1 MFRFAHPEYL
11 FLLLLIPV
19 LVGIFIYSQYLRKKK
34 IKLFG
39 DPELMAELMPYV
51 SYIRPQ
57 VKFYI
62 QIAAI
67 ILLIIVLAQPQFGTK
82 VEKEKRKGIEVM
94 IALDVS
100 NSMMAQDVQ
109 PNRLEKS
116 KQVLSKLV
124 DDMTEDKVGLVVFA
138 GDAYTQLP
146 ITVDYVSAKMF
157 FNAISPQLVPRQ
169 GTAIGTALD
178 LCIKSFGENKEKSSA
193 SRAIIVITDGENHE
207 DDAVGAAKLAKEQ
220 GIVVHVIGMGKPEGA
235 PIPVDGTMSFW
246 KDKDGNV
253 VVSKL
258 NEEMCKNIALSG
270 GGIYVRA
277 DNTNSAYRIVTKEL
291 DKLAKSEIK
300 TQMFSDYNEQF
311 QSFAIFALILLLIE
325 TLIFDRQN
333 KKLSKLKIF
342 NIRDSFIKGRSQK
355 VEIRN

>member
-11 FLLLLIPV
+11 FLLVLIPV
-19 LVGIFIYSQYLRKKK
+19 LIGLFIYSQYLRKKK

-39 DPELMAELMPYV
+39 NPELMSELMPYV

-62 QIAAI
+62 QIAAV

-82 VEKEKRKGIEVM
+82 MEKEKRKGIEVM

-100 NSMMAQDVQ
+100 NSMMAQDVL

-157 FNAISPQLVPRQ
+157 FGSISPKLVPRQ
-169 GTAIGTALD
+169 GTAIGTAVD
-178 LCIKSFGENKEKSSA
+178 LCIKSFGDREKSSA

-207 DDAVGAAKLAKEQ
+207 DDAVGAAKLAREK
-220 GIVVHVIGMGKPEGA
+220 GIVLHVIGMGKPEGA

-258 NEEMCKNIALSG
+258 NEEMCKNIAIAG
-270 GGIYVRA
+270 GGVYVRA
-277 DNTNSAYRIVTKEL
+277 DNTNSAYKVITKEL

-300 TQMFSDYNEQF
+300 TQTFSDYNEQF
-311 QSFAIFALILLLIE
+311 QSFAILALILLLIE
-325 TLIFDRQN
+325 TTIFDRQN
-333 KKLSKLKIF
+333 KKLSKLRIF
-342 NIRDSFIKGRSQK
+342 NIRERFVKGKSNK
-355 VEIRN
+355 SEIRR

>member
-19 LVGIFIYSQYLRKKK
+19 LIGVFIYTIIQKRRK
-34 IKLFG
+34 IKQFG
-39 DPELMAELMPYV
+39 NPDLLAELMPNV
-51 SYIRPQ
+51 SVIRPQ

-67 ILLIIVLAQPQFGTK
+67 ILMIIVLAQPQFGTK
-82 VEKEKRKGIEVM
+82 MEKEKRQGIEVM

-100 NSMMAQDVQ
+100 NSMMAQDIQ
-109 PNRLEKS
+109 PNRLEKA

-157 FNAISPQLVPRQ
+157 LSNITPKLVPRQ
-169 GTAIGTALD
+169 GTAIGSAID
-178 LCIKSFGENKEKSSA
+178 LCIKSFGEKSETG
-193 SRAIIVITDGENHE
+193 RAIILITDGENHE
-207 DDAVGAAKLAKEQ
+207 DDAVGAAKLALDN
-220 GIVVHVIGMGKPEGA
+220 GIVLHVVGMGKLDGA

-246 KDKDGNV
+246 KDKEGNV

-258 NEEMCKNIALSG
+258 NEEMCKNIALG
-270 GGIYVRA
+270 GGGVYVRA
-277 DNTNSAYRIVTKEL
+277 DNTNSAYRTISKEL
-291 DKLAKSEIK
+291 DKVAKSDIK
-300 TQMFSDYNEQF
+300 TKIFSDYNEQF
-311 QSFAIFALILLLIE
+311 QSFALLALLLLVID
-325 TLIFDRQN
+325 TFVFDRRN

-342 NIRDSFIKGRSQK
+342 DLKEKFVKKS
-355 VEIRN
+355 